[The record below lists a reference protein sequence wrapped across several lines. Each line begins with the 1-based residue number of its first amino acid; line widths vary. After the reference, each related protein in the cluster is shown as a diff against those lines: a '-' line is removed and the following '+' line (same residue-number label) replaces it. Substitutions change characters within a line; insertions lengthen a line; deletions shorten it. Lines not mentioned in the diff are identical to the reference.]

1 MSKIDE
7 IIFMARVQNAS
18 DIHIT
23 AGLPLL
29 FRVHGKLTRA
39 TIQPSEKEVIEALYE
54 ILDNRQ
60 RRLFDENGED
70 IDVSIQSAD
79 GNRQRVNI
87 FRQQGK
93 IAATIRLLDSDI
105 PTLKQL
111 HMSEGLY
118 RLVEE
123 QKGLVLVAGPAGSG
137 RSTTMASL
145 LSHINDTQ
153 AKHIITLE
161 NPVEYTYPLGKA
173 LIHQREIGRD
183 VKDYPSALR
192 SVLREDPDIILISQL
207 SDYETISAALIAAET
222 GHLVLASLYS
232 GCAVTTVR
240 RIIGACPTERQ
251 NQVRFQLADALKG
264 IITRQLIPLADGSG
278 RTAATEI
285 LLGSEE
291 VAQAIRDNRLQQL
304 DRIMSDNP
312 ESGMHTLSMDLLRL
326 VKEGSITLA
335 AAQQYAGNFEC
346 DID

>member
-7 IIFMARVQNAS
+7 IIFMARVQEAS

-29 FRVHGKLTRA
+29 FRIHGRLARA
-39 TIQPSEKEVIEALYE
+39 TIQPSEKEVIDALYE
-54 ILDNRQ
+54 ILDGRQ
-60 RRLFDENGED
+60 RKLFDENGED
-70 IDVSIQSAD
+70 VDVSLQSAD

-105 PTLKQL
+105 PTLEQL
-111 HMSEGLY
+111 HMSDKLY

-123 QKGLVLVAGPAGSG
+123 QKGLVLVTGPAGSG

-145 LSHINDTQ
+145 LSHVNETQ
-153 AKHIITLE
+153 EKHIITLE
-161 NPVEYTYPLGKA
+161 NPVEYTYALGKA

-192 SVLREDPDIILISQL
+192 SALREDPDIILVSQL
-207 SDYETISAALIAAET
+207 NDYETISAALTAAET

-232 GCAVTTVR
+232 TGVVKTIS
-240 RIIGACPTERQ
+240 RIIGACPAERQ

-264 IITRQLIPLADGSG
+264 IITRQLIPLADGTG

-285 LLGSEE
+285 LLESDE
-291 VAQAIRDNRLQQL
+291 VAQAIRNNRMQQL
-304 DRIMSDNP
+304 EQIMSERTDL
-312 ESGMHTLSMDLLRL
+312 GMHTFPMDLMRL
-326 VKEGSITLA
+326 VKEGAISFST
-335 AAQQYAGNFEC
+335 AQKYTDHLES
-346 DID
+346 